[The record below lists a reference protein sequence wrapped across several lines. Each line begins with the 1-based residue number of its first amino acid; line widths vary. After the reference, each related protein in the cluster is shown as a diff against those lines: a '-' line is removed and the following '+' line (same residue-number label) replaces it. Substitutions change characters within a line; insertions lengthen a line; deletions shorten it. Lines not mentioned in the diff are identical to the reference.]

1 MKKYRCKKSFV
12 VDCYDADG
20 FLIEGETVEI
30 AEGKVYVRDDSGF
43 SIIGGQVHLDAE
55 DDGSWIEVSLDTLME
70 YFEEVNEE

>member
-20 FLIEGETVEI
+20 FLIEGETAVI
-30 AEGKVYVRDDSGF
+30 DEGKMYVRDDSGF

-55 DDGSWIEVSLDTLME
+55 DDKSWIEISSDTLME